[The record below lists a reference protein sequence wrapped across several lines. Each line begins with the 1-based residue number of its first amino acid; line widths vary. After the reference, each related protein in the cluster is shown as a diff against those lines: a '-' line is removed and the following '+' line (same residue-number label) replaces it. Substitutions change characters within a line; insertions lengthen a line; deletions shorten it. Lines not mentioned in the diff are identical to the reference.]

1 MVMPEF
7 KVGDIIT
14 FKYMIDKPENT
25 PILIVKKI
33 SDSNHYDYIV
43 HAYVTF
49 HTIKSYIGQDIYM
62 CISGDSDLVLHPYV
76 FPSLS
81 MPSIPETKEKLL

>member
-1 MVMPEF
+1 MAMPEF

-33 SDSNHYDYIV
+33 SESNNWDYIV
-43 HAYVTF
+43 YAYVSF
-49 HTIKSYIGQDIYM
+49 HTIKSYIGQNIIM
-62 CISGDSDLVLHPYV
+62 TIKGDSDLVLHPYV
-76 FPSLS
+76 FSSLS